1 MNNELTVVFCELPS
15 YRDQLIDRWSFD
27 LAEANSQTKSEYAW
41 KKEYEVKQLT
51 DDYGEEE
58 VEEQEALGLPDSNIL
73 RMRREVQIKENDS
86 WWDGTIV
93 KVFQKIEEDEP
104 KPAAVEQPA
113 KNKLDPKTTT
123 GKGGKEEEQRQKEV
137 KKTSPKRMITYV

>member
-1 MNNELTVVFCELPS
+1 MNNEFTVVFCELPS

-27 LAEANSQTKSEYAW
+27 LAKADSQTESEYEW
-41 KKEYEVKQLT
+41 KKKYEEVQLI

-58 VEEQEALGLPDSNIL
+58 VGEEEAQGLPDPNIL

-93 KVFQKIEEDEP
+93 KVFQKYEEDEP
-104 KPAAVEQPA
+104 KPVAVEQPA
-113 KNKLDPKTTT
+113 KNKPDPKTTT
-123 GKGGKEEEQRQKEV
+123 GKGGKEEEQKQKVV
-137 KKTSPKRMITYV
+137 KKTNPKRMITYV